1 MALDKHRVFVMVAD
15 NRSITKTAEKLNY
28 TQSAISHIIKNLED
42 EIGVQLII
50 RSKYG
55 IHLTP
60 QGEDLLPIARQI
72 VKHENIF
79 DQQAAML
86 RNFKRGTIRVGSF
99 SSVSFFWMPPII
111 KLLKEKYPDIT
122 IIQTHDNYPDIEN
135 HVNQEVV
142 DCGFLS
148 AKHRT
153 KLDFIPLVDDEYYVI
168 LSPDHP
174 LCRFERIPIEAL
186 DGERMVLMDD
196 GGEGYDTMSILK
208 NLSYTVV
215 HWVNE
220 DFLALPLV
228 ECGLGISILP
238 KLIIDIF
245 CNTTNVVT
253 KRFAVPR
260 YRTIGIVVKNINDI
274 SPLTKLFISTV
285 QDFVKNHVQK

>member
-1 MALDKHRVFVMVAD
+1 
-15 NRSITKTAEKLNY
+15 
-28 TQSAISHIIKNLED
+28 
-42 EIGVQLII
+42 
-50 RSKYG
+50 
-55 IHLTP
+55 
-60 QGEDLLPIARQI
+60 
-72 VKHENIF
+72 
-79 DQQAAML
+79 
-86 RNFKRGTIRVGSF
+86 
-99 SSVSFFWMPPII
+99 
-111 KLLKEKYPDIT
+111 
-122 IIQTHDNYPDIEN
+122 
-135 HVNQEVV
+135 
-142 DCGFLS
+142 
-148 AKHRT
+148 
-153 KLDFIPLVDDEYYVI
+153 
-168 LSPDHP
+168 
-174 LCRFERIPIEAL
+174 
-186 DGERMVLMDD
+186 MVLMDD

-220 DFLALPLV
+220 DFLVLPLV

>member
-1 MALDKHRVFVMVAD
+1 MPFCFEKKSSSYKIMYSLSMASVFFFSYCLAKH
-15 NRSITKTAEKLNY
+15 
-28 TQSAISHIIKNLED
+28 H
-42 EIGVQLII
+42 
-50 RSKYG
+50 
-55 IHLTP
+55 
-60 QGEDLLPIARQI
+60 
-72 VKHENIF
+72 
-79 DQQAAML
+79 
-86 RNFKRGTIRVGSF
+86 
-99 SSVSFFWMPPII
+99 
-111 KLLKEKYPDIT
+111 
-122 IIQTHDNYPDIEN
+122 YPDIEN

-186 DGERMVLMDD
+186 NGERMVLMDD

-260 YRTIGIVVKNINDI
+260 YRTIGIVVKSINDI

>member
-1 MALDKHRVFVMVAD
+1 
-15 NRSITKTAEKLNY
+15 
-28 TQSAISHIIKNLED
+28 
-42 EIGVQLII
+42 
-50 RSKYG
+50 
-55 IHLTP
+55 
-60 QGEDLLPIARQI
+60 
-72 VKHENIF
+72 
-79 DQQAAML
+79 ML
-86 RNFKRGTIRVGSF
+86 S
-99 SSVSFFWMPPII
+99 
-111 KLLKEKYPDIT
+111 
-122 IIQTHDNYPDIEN
+122 
-135 HVNQEVV
+135 QEVV

-186 DGERMVLMDD
+186 NGERMVLMDD

-220 DFLALPLV
+220 DFLVLPLV

-260 YRTIGIVVKNINDI
+260 YRTIGIVVKNIND
-274 SPLTKLFISTV
+274 
-285 QDFVKNHVQK
+285 DFLRVYF